1 MHTKYITPN
10 PVVYTCRQRT
20 LGKEVISDILAMLC
34 ESPGTL
40 IAGNCIFYKPCNSRL
55 LISSGVMLSSLST
68 PYPLSRAG
76 LQIGKFK

>member
-34 ESPGTL
+34 ENPGTL
-40 IAGNCIFYKPCNSRL
+40 IAGNCIFYKPLQFKAPDVFRSHVKL
-55 LISSGVMLSSLST
+55 TEHTIPLVKSGAAN
-68 PYPLSRAG
+68 R
-76 LQIGKFK
+76 